1 MMAVGRRRLWQRT
14 ALRMW
19 GQLGPGACVQASPA
33 SSLPPSSSSSSPS
46 SSSWGVCV
54 QRKESSP
61 FHQLLPSIGFR
72 FNSRVGKVLHKAN
85 TEIYIFKCLYFLSF
99 LTLFSHRHIRI
110 STTLQKSFWLSV
122 IVWHIPHQNFHYIW
136 LLWCFVKF
144 NFFSCFP
151 FSNLFELITG
161 RGGQGF
167 GPLVTSVQ
175 CMAIRKLHSSKEYT
189 KCISPNCQM
198 FFSKLQDVFAYIAK
212 YMLGLWS
219 LMCSG

>member
-1 MMAVGRRRLWQRT
+1 MMAVGRRFEYILRHEYIWQTNISGKQIYLSNKYIRTTHLMMAVGRRRLWQRT
-14 ALRMW
+14 ALRMCD
-19 GQLGPGACVQASPA
+19 QLGPGACVQSSSS

-72 FNSRVGKVLHKAN
+72 FDSRVGKVLQKAN
-85 TEIYIFKCLYFLSF
+85 TEIYIFKCLHFLSF

-151 FSNLFELITG
+151 QI
-161 RGGQGF
+161 
-167 GPLVTSVQ
+167 
-175 CMAIRKLHSSKEYT
+175 
-189 KCISPNCQM
+189 
-198 FFSKLQDVFAYIAK
+198 
-212 YMLGLWS
+212 
-219 LMCSG
+219 CSD